1 MPGICRRLPSSSL
14 LGLAAASCLP
24 LLLLLLLR
32 VRPGSAASTSA
43 LDLSLGRQPQ
53 QQKEQRASLSGA
65 SSSSSAAVPG
75 SMFTL
80 KVQVNDIISHQYL
93 CQAVV
98 EVFVNHTKTNS
109 TLTGNNGAVLIRV
122 PYQLG
127 LSLTIASYKDGYML
141 TPLPW
146 KTGRMPIYSSVTLS
160 LFPQSQAN
168 IWLFDDTVLIT
179 GKLSDAK
186 SQPSVQF
193 PKYLIKLPMNHHI
206 TNVTAYLTVPQQF
219 LKVDHFLYTTG
230 ILLNKSGFKS
240 IELTPLA
247 AICVNLFSV
256 GKELKVDGPIQ
267 ITLPLLPTSTVRA
280 GDPIPAWT
288 FDMKTGAW
296 VNRGLGMVKDA
307 HDHLVWTYAAPSLGY
322 WIAAPL
328 PGSRDSIIT
337 TVTKDITAYHTV
349 FLTAILGGT
358 VIIIFGFFAV
368 LLCYCRD
375 KCGQSKKRRRNTTQR
390 DILKKDQTTSTT
402 HINYLGIGKGSLKP
416 EDKSQL
422 YSTMLS
428 SYSPQRGALAEGEER
443 KGHDSFKI
451 YTEGASY
458 QSSSKNSH
466 CRTSSESLE
475 PNMGGRHLQPTKH
488 IGGSVSPTR
497 DLQEQNCYLSTN
509 EEIYGLSSLPEQL
522 IHLYSQP
529 IAILQTPDLFH
540 SPEQLHAAKSATLPR
555 KGQLVYSPM
564 MEPMNRESY
573 TQTLPKMPMHSHLQA
588 PTSRDE
594 TTTLD
599 AQQGLSPQA
608 TNWGRYTNSLLES
621 VSVPGTLNEAVVMT
635 PFSSELQG
643 ISEQTLLELSKG
655 KQSPHPRAWFVS
667 LDGKPIAQ
675 VRHSFIDLKKGRK
688 TESNDTSLDSGVD
701 MNEHNPSRKL
711 EREKTFIKSMQH
723 SKVLYLE
730 DLDLSSS
737 ESGTTIC
744 TPEDQTMKHMPG
756 GDPVMEQHPEEMPR
770 RKKTAEDHEASPS
783 PAKKQGRPPLTKR
796 DSKNNIWK
804 KREERPLIPIN

>member
-1 MPGICRRLPSSSL
+1 MPGIRGSSPSFSL
-14 LGLAAASCLP
+14 RGLAAASGF
-24 LLLLLLLR
+24 LLLLLLFLKG
-32 VRPGSAASTSA
+32 RPGSAASTGA
-43 LDLSLGRQPQ
+43 ADLARRPPKQQPQ
-53 QQKEQRASLSGA
+53 RAALA
-65 SSSSSAAVPG
+65 EASSSAAAPG

-93 CQAVV
+93 SQAIV
-98 EVFVNHTKTNS
+98 EVFVNYTKTNS
-109 TLTGNNGAVLIRV
+109 TLTGNNGAVLIQV

-168 IWLFDDTVLIT
+168 IWLFDDTILIT

-247 AICVNLFSV
+247 AICVNLFSA
-256 GKELKVDGPIQ
+256 GKELNVDGPIQ
-267 ITLPLLPTSTVRA
+267 ITLPLLPTSAVKA

-307 HDHLVWTYAAPSLGY
+307 QDHLVWTYSAPSLGY

-328 PGSRDSIIT
+328 PGTRDSIIAS
-337 TVTKDITAYHTV
+337 VTKDITAYHTV

-358 VIIIFGFFAV
+358 IVIIIGFFAV

-375 KCGQSKKRRRNTTQR
+375 TCGQSKKRRRNMTKR
-390 DILKKDQTTSTT
+390 DISKKDQTTSTT
-402 HINYLGIGKGSLKP
+402 HINHLGISKGSLKP
-416 EDKSQL
+416 DDKSQL
-422 YSTMLS
+422 YSATLS
-428 SYSPQRGALAEGEER
+428 SYSPQRGASAEGEER
-443 KGHDSFKI
+443 KGCDSFKI
-451 YTEGASY
+451 YTEGISY
-458 QSSSKNSH
+458 QFSSKNSH
-466 CRTSSESLE
+466 CSSPQSLE
-475 PNMGGRHLQPTKH
+475 PSIGVRHLQPAKH
-488 IGGSVSPTR
+488 IGGSISPAR
-497 DLQEQNCYLSTN
+497 DLQERNHYLSMN
-509 EEIYGLSSLPEQL
+509 EEIYGLTPLPEQL
-522 IHLYSQP
+522 VHLYSQP
-529 IAILQTPDLFH
+529 IAILQTSDLFH

-564 MEPMNRESY
+564 MEPMSRESY
-573 TQTLPKMPMHSHLQA
+573 TQTLPKMPMHSHLQV

-594 TTTLD
+594 SAALD
-599 AQQGLSPQA
+599 SQQGLSPQA
-608 TNWGRYTNSLLES
+608 ANWGRYTNSLLES

-737 ESGTTIC
+737 ESGTTVC
-744 TPEDQTMKHMPG
+744 TPEDQTVKHMPDG
-756 GDPVMEQHPEEMPR
+756 GTDPVIEQHTQEVP
-770 RKKTAEDHEASPS
+770 KKKETEDHEASPP
-783 PAKKQGRPPLTKR
+783 PAKKRGRPPLTKR
-796 DSKNNIWK
+796 DSKTNIWK